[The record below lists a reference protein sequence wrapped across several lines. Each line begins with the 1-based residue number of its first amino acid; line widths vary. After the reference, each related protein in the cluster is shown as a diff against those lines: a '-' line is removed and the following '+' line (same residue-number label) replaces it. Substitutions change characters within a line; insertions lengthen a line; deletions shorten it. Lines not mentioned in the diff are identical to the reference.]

1 MTIDIEYFRHR
12 RTQAADILA
21 ILISRPGSTENEIYM
36 ARLDLDYWRK
46 SVQNAKKQIA
56 SQQPEGN

>member
-1 MTIDIEYFRHR
+1 MIVDLEYYRQR
-12 RTQAADILA
+12 RTQAADKLA
-21 ILISRPGSTENEIYM
+21 VLTSRPGYTEHEIHM

>member
-1 MTIDIEYFRHR
+1 MQIDIEYYRQR
-12 RTQAADILA
+12 RTQASDKLA
-21 ILISRPGSTENEIYM
+21 VLLSRPDSTEHEIYM

-56 SQQPEGN
+56 QQPEGN

>member
-1 MTIDIEYFRHR
+1 MTNELLHLIRQK
-12 RTQAADILA
+12 RTHAADNLA
-21 ILISRPGSTENEIYM
+21 VLLSRPDATEHEIYM

-46 SVQNAKKQIA
+46 SVQNAKKQL